1 MLKESTESRA
11 GQAFEPAVV
20 ERDMQRLYGRG
31 DFKSVNYSFAAEDGA
46 GYVLTADVAEKS

>member
-1 MLKESTESRA
+1 
-11 GQAFEPAVV
+11 
-20 ERDMQRLYGRG
+20 MQRLYGRG